1 MKKKII
7 VRIAEGLGNQMFMY
21 ANSFAI
27 AKNFNAE
34 LIIDNKSGFF
44 KKKNRTRGQEYK
56 LDIFNI
62 NNSLADKYQLF
73 DSYYSDLKRKL
84 LIKTDFLRPLKYFY
98 IEKIN
103 KKKQTSF
110 NKFFSIEDF
119 KDIFFI
125 EGHYES
131 EYYFLDY
138 KYELQK
144 KFSIKS
150 ELIDLNNIF
159 CPQLKKTNSVSV
171 HIRNHRF
178 SEDGREKN
186 LYYNINKSKLFTE
199 TSIAYA
205 KRGMNFFKER
215 LVDPT
220 FFIWSNDFKNL
231 YNQFKGYNCIY
242 INNDNN
248 IIDDFYLFS
257 FCKHFIVSP
266 SSFHWWGA
274 WLNNNDDKICVRP
287 KNINQSNNRDFWP
300 NKWIPI

>member
-21 ANSFAI
+21 ANAFAI

-44 KKKNRTRGQEYK
+44 KKKNRTRGQGYK
-56 LDIFNI
+56 LCIFNI
-62 NNSLADKYQLF
+62 NNSLADKYHLF
-73 DSYYSDLKRKL
+73 NSYYSDFKRKL
-84 LIKTDFLRPLKYFY
+84 LKKTDFLRTFKYFN
-98 IEKIN
+98 IEKIDKN
-103 KKKQTSF
+103 KQTFF
-110 NKFFSIEDF
+110 NRLISIDNF
-119 KDIFFI
+119 KDFFFI

-138 KYELQK
+138 RYELQK
-144 KFSIKS
+144 KFTIKS
-150 ELIDLNNIF
+150 ELIDLSNIYLS
-159 CPQLKKTNSVSV
+159 QIKNTNSVSV

-178 SEDGREKN
+178 SEDTKEKN

-199 TSIAYA
+199 SSIAYA
-205 KRGMNFFKER
+205 KKGMNFFKER

-231 YNQFKGYNCIY
+231 SCQFEGYNCIY
-242 INNDNN
+242 VKNDNN
-248 IIDDFYLFS
+248 IVDDFYLFS

-274 WLNNNDDKICVRP
+274 WLNSNDDKICVRP
-287 KNINQSNNRDFWP
+287 RNLNPSNNSDFWP
-300 NKWIPI
+300 SSWIKI